1 MGRLQHVLRDAAQAD
16 RAAGVRPIL
25 QHHIADILAAASK
38 QHRLGLALNARKV
51 RNLVATDRALSFEI
65 AIAAR
70 GRACASID
78 LTATPG
84 ARYGFAQ
91 QLWQRRGA
99 IQKLLRLT
107 YYICRKG
114 NPAVPPAT
122 RSNKGPGEAADAH
135 ALNMG
140 DNASESRRRNL
151 EKQGR

>member
-65 AIAAR
+65 AMAAR

-84 ARYGFAQ
+84 ASMR
-91 QLWQRRGA
+91 
-99 IQKLLRLT
+99 
-107 YYICRKG
+107 IC
-114 NPAVPPAT
+114 AAT
-122 RSNKGPGEAADAH
+122 LAAARSNPKASPFDLLYMSKKGIPPCRRLPGATKARARPPTH
-135 ALNMG
+135 TP
-140 DNASESRRRNL
+140 
-151 EKQGR
+151 